1 MPKLN
6 QIVAVVSGKKTRVEK
21 EFGDLNK
28 LIQKPELFHGLS
40 KTYRPID
47 ENGEGLPSESKLP
60 QKNAAEIIANAKQIL
75 TGIIDAVATQE
86 YGNTEAKADIKV
98 NGTAIL
104 SGVPVTVLLYLEKQ
118 LNDMHTFVD
127 NMPTLDPAERWE
139 KNDQDGQ
146 YVTEPTSTVRTKK
159 VQKALVLF
167 PATDKHPA
175 QTQLIT
181 EDITAGHWTT
191 TKFATVM
198 AAKEKREI
206 LARIVQLQDAVK
218 IAREDA
224 NDVAVTE
231 KQIASPLLKYIFGN

>member
-1 MPKLN
+1 
-6 QIVAVVSGKKTRVEK
+6 
-21 EFGDLNK
+21 
-28 LIQKPELFHGLS
+28 
-40 KTYRPID
+40 
-47 ENGEGLPSESKLP
+47 
-60 QKNAAEIIANAKQIL
+60 
-75 TGIIDAVATQE
+75 
-86 YGNTEAKADIKV
+86 
-98 NGTAIL
+98 
-104 SGVPVTVLLYLEKQ
+104 
-118 LNDMHTFVD
+118 
-127 NMPTLDPAERWE
+127 
-139 KNDQDGQ
+139 
-146 YVTEPTSTVRTKK
+146 

>member
-1 MPKLN
+1 MICTPLLIICQLLIRQKD
-6 QIVAVVSGKKTRVEK
+6 GK
-21 EFGDLNK
+21 
-28 LIQKPELFHGLS
+28 
-40 KTYRPID
+40 
-47 ENGEGLPSESKLP
+47 
-60 QKNAAEIIANAKQIL
+60 
-75 TGIIDAVATQE
+75 
-86 YGNTEAKADIKV
+86 
-98 NGTAIL
+98 
-104 SGVPVTVLLYLEKQ
+104 
-118 LNDMHTFVD
+118 
-127 NMPTLDPAERWE
+127 